1 VFPIR
6 EIKLK
11 INGYILFFKE
21 YRDGIIDLSIRNEIM
36 KESVIEY
43 RGTDKCNFFK
53 YFAQSIIATCKVK
66 FPNK

>member
-1 VFPIR
+1 MFPIR

-21 YRDGIIDLSIRNEIM
+21 YRDGTIDFNIRNEIM

-43 RGTDKCNFFK
+43 KGTDKSNFFK
-53 YFAQSIIATCKVK
+53 YFARSIIATNKVRSSD
-66 FPNK
+66 